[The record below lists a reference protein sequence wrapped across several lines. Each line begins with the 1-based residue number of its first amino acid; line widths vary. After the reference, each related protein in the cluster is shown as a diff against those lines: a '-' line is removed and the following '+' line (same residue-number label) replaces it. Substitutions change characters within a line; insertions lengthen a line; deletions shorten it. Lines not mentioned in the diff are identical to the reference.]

1 MDPGHG
7 PSIII
12 ATRGLSP
19 IWKRWRNSF
28 DNFDNI
34 ERVARGQKPF

>member
-28 DNFDNI
+28 DNI